1 MGALAALST
10 VENSNLVWQKANV
23 ALDALGASSQ
33 ARDSMRAI
41 KAYLSQVKGLAN
53 LRFTAVSNADVVT
66 ANDGFGAG
74 SGTANIYFVYLKK
87 PTTNG
92 TDCFV
97 SVVDDG
103 TDDNYYGGSLTGS
116 VRLQVAFL
124 IALDEF
130 AAAFSK
136 GLDIA
141 NGIRVVST
149 TAAAAGTT
157 VSTLAATVPNGFII
171 SGS

>member
-1 MGALAALST
+1 MAALSALST
-10 VENSNLVWQKANV
+10 VEDAFKVWQKAEN
-23 ALDALGASSQ
+23 ALASLDASSL
-33 ARDSMRAI
+33 ARDSMRAV
-41 KAYLSQVKGLAN
+41 KAYLSQVKRN
-53 LRFTAVSNADVVT
+53 PDLRFTAVSNADVIT
-66 ANDGFGAG
+66 ANDGLGVGA
-74 SGTANIYFVYLKK
+74 GTANIYFVYLKK

-97 SVVDDG
+97 SIVDDG

-116 VRLQVAFL
+116 VRLQAAFL
-124 IALDEF
+124 VALDEF
-130 AAAFSK
+130 VAAFTK

-157 VSTLAATVPNGFII
+157 VSTAAATVPNGFII
-171 SGS
+171 SGA